1 MKIAIIGTGYVGLV
15 TAACL
20 AELGKTVV
28 AVDKDDVKIRKLR
41 AGEIPIYEPGL
52 DRLVRQNMADNRLMF
67 STELKEALH
76 QAEVVILAVGTP
88 TDEKTGR
95 ADLSYVFAATK
106 DVAQALD
113 HPVLVVTKS
122 TVPVGTGKQV
132 KDILLTL
139 RPELNC
145 GVASN
150 PEFLREG
157 SAVNDFLKPDRI
169 IIGTESDAAT
179 DVMVRMYEGLARQ
192 GHPILFTNIP
202 TAELIKYASNA
213 FLATK
218 IAFTNEMADICEG
231 VGADIEV
238 VVKGMAMD
246 TRIGGK
252 YMHPGPGYGGS
263 CFPKDTLALTHIAA
277 DVHKPTKIVE
287 AVVESNA
294 RRHYQ
299 MVKKI
304 EQACEGGVKGKCLA
318 ILGLTFKANT
328 DDMRYS
334 PALVIVPELINAGAR
349 LRLYDPVGIEEAKK
363 YLPASK
369 AIEWSTSWEDAARQ
383 ADGVVIVTEW
393 DEFVCMDIKRLK
405 EHMHGNLIVDLRNI
419 LQSQV
424 ATMHGFRYISIGRLP
439 NV

>member
-1 MKIAIIGTGYVGLV
+1 MKIAVIGTGYVGLV

-20 AELGKTVV
+20 AELGKIVV
-28 AVDKDDVKIRKLR
+28 AVDKDHQKIQRLQ

-52 DRLVRQNMADNRLMF
+52 DRLVQQNTAAKRLAF
-67 STELKEALH
+67 STNLKDALDK
-76 QAEVVILAVGTP
+76 AEVVILAVGTP

-95 ADLSYVFAATK
+95 ADLSYVFAATE
-106 DVAQALD
+106 DVAKALH

-132 KDILLTL
+132 KDILLRL
-139 RPELNC
+139 RPELAC
-145 GVASN
+145 DVASN

-169 IIGTESDAAT
+169 IIGTQSDAAT
-179 DVMVRMYEGLARQ
+179 DVMVRMYDVLARQ

-287 AVVESNA
+287 AVVNSNA
-294 RRHYQ
+294 DRHYQ

-304 EQACEGGVKGKCLA
+304 TSACEGSAHGKRLA

-334 PALVIVPELINAGAR
+334 PSLVIVPELVKAGAT
-349 LRLYDPVGIEEAKK
+349 LRLYDPVGLQEAKK
-363 YLPASK
+363 YISPSSAITWCASL
-369 AIEWSTSWEDAARQ
+369 ADAVQ
-383 ADGVVIVTEW
+383 QVDGVVIITEW
-393 DEFVCMDIKRLK
+393 DEFVSMDLERLK
-405 EHMHGNLIVDLRNI
+405 QHMRGNLIVDLRNI

-424 ATMHGFRYISIGRLP
+424 VTMHGLRYISIGRP
-439 NV
+439 